1 MGCGLKKYQ
10 KGSLSIKIM
19 PTLPAATSTLSG
31 ISEWSNP
38 MFQALLPYGY
48 MAAGVL
54 IGVGLIIFLI
64 WLGGYLLHHLR
75 GG

>member
-1 MGCGLKKYQ
+1 
-10 KGSLSIKIM
+10 M
-19 PTLPAATSTLSG
+19 PDLPAATTTLSG
-31 ISEWSNP
+31 LSSWSNP

-54 IGVGLIIFLI
+54 IGVALIIFLI
-64 WLGGYLLHHLR
+64 YLGGLLLHHLR